1 MDIRFDGQVVLLS
14 GAASGMGLLFSKN
27 YVELG
32 GFAVM
37 CDINP
42 EALDKAVAEV
52 NAIRAG
58 AAIGVVCDVRDYGQ
72 VCKARDEA
80 VRVFGRIDLVIPFA
94 GGAETRM
101 LGVSG
106 KLEFPDI
113 PIEVFDWSI
122 DVNLRG
128 QVYFA
133 HAAMG
138 VMREQKSGVVICIGS
153 ITGEEGS
160 SNNIG
165 YAATKSAAM
174 NGLVKSLAQFGGK
187 HGIRACCVAPG
198 PVLTRPGMAAMSTL
212 LDRAAEPQEIVDL
225 ILYLASDRA
234 AFITGITVLADGGRN
249 LMTNKTYK
257 KLSAT
262 EEKK

>member
-1 MDIRFDGQVVLLS
+1 MDIRFDGQVALIS

-27 YVELG
+27 FAALG
-32 GFAVM
+32 GSIVM

-42 EALDKAVAEV
+42 ETLSLAVKEIH
-52 NAIRAG
+52 AIRAG
-58 AAIGVVCDVRDYGQ
+58 AAIGVPCDVRDYAQ
-72 VCKARDEA
+72 VVHARDEA
-80 VRVFGRIDLVIPFA
+80 MRVYGRIDVVIPFA

-101 LGVSG
+101 LGISG

-113 PIEVFDWSI
+113 PIEVFDWSL

-128 QVYFA
+128 QIYFA

-138 VMREQKSGVVICIGS
+138 VMRDQKSGVVICIGS

-160 SNNIG
+160 ANNVG

-174 NGLVKSLAQFGGK
+174 NGLVKSLAEFGGAY
-187 HGIRACCVAPG
+187 GIRACCVAPG
-198 PVLTRPGMAAMSTL
+198 PVMTRAAMANMATL
-212 LDRAAEPQEIVDL
+212 MGRAADPQEIIDL
-225 ILYLASDRA
+225 ILYLASDKA

-249 LMTNKTYK
+249 VMKKKTYRK
-257 KLSAT
+257 FA
-262 EEKK
+262 EESK